1 MIFLDRK
8 LRDLSLEESY
18 PQTLYETPCISVDR
32 NRDLWVAIEIC
43 AQYLESAV
51 DAILVKSAE
60 EIVGT
65 IGGREIL
72 AHLRKSPIP
81 DSYFRT
87 KIDDVFFN
95 HVQEI
100 NKNSKLVDLIDGWK
114 SIGRAFSVIS
124 NNEGEYFSISARKML
139 EIGKRYKSGIHV
151 SSFPKKEIITFKGD
165 ESLREILDLMFK
177 HHIRRVLLENSNKF
191 ISDRIILGEISMILK
206 YQDIEN
212 LLDIPINQFK
222 FEYTKDITTDLSLGQ
237 ICLIMDKMDHP
248 CIIYQDSIITPWDI
262 SLMLL
267 SENLTEFSGQTYT
280 QKKVCPH
287 CGKEI

>member
-8 LRDLSLEESY
+8 LHDLTLEELY
-18 PQTLYETPCISVDR
+18 PQSLFETPCISVDI

-51 DAILVKSAE
+51 DAILVKDGDE
-60 EIVGT
+60 LVGT

-72 AHLRKSPIP
+72 SHLRKTPIP

-87 KIDDVFFN
+87 KIDDVYFR
-95 HVQEI
+95 HVQEVD
-100 NKNSKLVDLIDGWK
+100 KNNKLVDLIDRWK
-114 SIGRAFSVIS
+114 SIGRAFSIIS
-124 NNEGEYFSISARKML
+124 NQEGEYFSISARKML
-139 EIGKRYKSGIHV
+139 EIGKRYKSGIYV
-151 SSFPKKEIITFKGD
+151 SSFPKKAIVTFEGD
-165 ESLREILDLMFK
+165 ESLRKILDLMFK
-177 HHIRRVLLENSNKF
+177 HHIRRILLKNSNKF
-191 ISDRIILGEISMILK
+191 ISDRIILGEISMLLK
-206 YQDIEN
+206 YQEVDN

-222 FEYTKDITTDLSLGQ
+222 FEYAKEITTDLSLGQ

-267 SENLTEFSGQTYT
+267 AETLTEFSGQTYT